1 LDGLA
6 FSEVAVTITKLSSK
20 IPQSV
25 LIPLKRWFGALLEW
39 LLTSQRGKAEFATP
53 NNHGVAY
60 CVQVTAYARLLQNQ
74 TALNVCKRAYKTRF
88 LMEMDLDGSFPMEL
102 ARTRPYHYSFY
113 QLDLLGVVAILLGTW
128 NLRVGGRSMT
138 NAVAHHAPYLNTS
151 LWPLPPDI
159 GGVHPVRSFS
169 VLYEGL
175 LTGRL
180 DFVEQYAELPHS
192 GARLVTHPAVWL

>member
-1 LDGLA
+1 
-6 FSEVAVTITKLSSK
+6 
-20 IPQSV
+20 
-25 LIPLKRWFGALLEW
+25 
-39 LLTSQRGKAEFATP
+39 
-53 NNHGVAY
+53 
-60 CVQVTAYARLLQNQ
+60 
-74 TALNVCKRAYKTRF
+74 
-88 LMEMDLDGSFPMEL
+88 MEMDLDGSFPMEL